1 MKNGGQPR
9 LEMEPARAAS
19 RGAGRTQESLAKR
32 FKGSRLAR
40 MNEPVDIRAIEG
52 RQRAED
58 LRRLAAGEVTPE
70 ELQREN
76 SFIWSAADILY
87 VDLTPKG
94 TEESW
99 ARIIQNLQ
107 RDSDSI

>member
-1 MKNGGQPR
+1 MQ
-9 LEMEPARAAS
+9 
-19 RGAGRTQESLAKR
+19 
-32 FKGSRLAR
+32 FKDGRLAL
-40 MNEPVDIRAIEG
+40 MNGPVDIDLIKG

-58 LRRLAAGEVTPE
+58 MRRLKAGEVTPE

-76 SFIWSAADILY
+76 SFIWSAADILH

-99 ARIIQNLQ
+99 ARIIRNL
-107 RDSDSI
+107 RENSESI

>member
-1 MKNGGQPR
+1 
-9 LEMEPARAAS
+9 
-19 RGAGRTQESLAKR
+19 
-32 FKGSRLAR
+32 
-40 MNEPVDIRAIEG
+40 MNAPVDMGLIKG
-52 RQRAED
+52 RQRAENM
-58 LRRLAAGEVTPE
+58 RRLQAGEITPE

-99 ARIIQNLQ
+99 ARIIQNLRQ
-107 RDSDSI
+107 NSDSI

>member
-1 MKNGGQPR
+1 MGEEDLAMR
-9 LEMEPARAAS
+9 LR
-19 RGAGRTQESLAKR
+19 
-32 FKGSRLAR
+32 GSRLGA
-40 MNEPVDIRAIEG
+40 MTAPVDIELVKG

-58 LRRLAAGEVTPE
+58 LRRLQAGEVTPE

-76 SFIWSAADILY
+76 SFIWSAADILH

-107 RDSDSI
+107 ENSESI

>member
-1 MKNGGQPR
+1 MLRVRTIVQENLAEARKTSTLR
-9 LEMEPARAAS
+9 L
-19 RGAGRTQESLAKR
+19 
-32 FKGSRLAR
+32 
-40 MNEPVDIRAIEG
+40 MNAPVDIELIKG

-58 LRRLAAGEVTPE
+58 MRRLRAGEITPE

-99 ARIIQNLQ
+99 TRIIQNLQ
-107 RDSDSI
+107 QNSDSI

>member
-1 MKNGGQPR
+1 MWLRGGK
-9 LEMEPARAAS
+9 
-19 RGAGRTQESLAKR
+19 LAP
-32 FKGSRLAR
+32 

-58 LRRLAAGEVTPE
+58 MRRLAAGEVMPG

-76 SFIWSAADILY
+76 SFIWSAADILH

-99 ARIIQNLQ
+99 ARIMHNLQ
-107 RDSDSI
+107 QNSESI